1 MEKKKRN
8 KKKIK
13 NMKNFVAKK
22 FFEIFSNS

>member
-1 MEKKKRN
+1 MKKKKRN